1 MLGNICL
8 CSLLIWLY
16 LHIISALICCPKNYC
31 IDILLNSLIYILFEL
46 EIYLNLGWTFPS
58 ISWFCLLMKSFI
70 AYINIIFSL
79 IYCRIFVRMIILN
92 NLVIVWLFASW
103 SFLCFFFLPFFFFY
117 YHSTLIRVGILN
129 IAKYE

>member
-1 MLGNICL
+1 
-8 CSLLIWLY
+8 
-16 LHIISALICCPKNYC
+16 
-31 IDILLNSLIYILFEL
+31 
-46 EIYLNLGWTFPS
+46 
-58 ISWFCLLMKSFI
+58 MKSFI

-117 YHSTLIRVGILN
+117 YHSSLIRVGILN